1 MCGIAGILN
10 FNDKAIRKETLREMS
25 DSLYHRGPDDE
36 GFYLDGRIAL
46 GHRRLSI
53 IDLSSAG
60 HQPMCN
66 ENNTLWL
73 TYNGE
78 IYNYKE
84 LTSELKMH
92 GHIFRSM
99 TDSEVII
106 HAYEEWGENCLKK
119 FNGMWAFA
127 LWDSRKRQLFCARDR
142 FGIKP
147 FYYFLDKNR
156 FVFASEIKSILTDKT
171 IPCIPND
178 GVIFDYLGY
187 ENNDYIDHTEETFFK
202 GIKRLMPAHYMVID
216 INSNCRISRYW
227 DLDTENRIENISDE
241 EAAQKFY
248 NLFEDSIRLRL
259 QSEVSL
265 GTCLSGG
272 LDSSSI
278 VCMVN
283 KLSLNN
289 DSDGKPTGCRQ
300 KTFSACF
307 EDKACDERE
316 FIKAVIEKTN
326 VETNFVFPDGKD
338 LFELAPTFI
347 KDQGEPVAG
356 TSQWAGWLVMKLARE
371 RGITVVLNG
380 QGADEILAG
389 YGSYFSANFKDLF
402 KGLKLRLLKN
412 EIDKYSEYHGY
423 PRQWLV
429 RELFSHFVP
438 FHPFR
443 WKRRLVDGKEPDSFP
458 SWLNKDFI
466 KNYGHKVEQKARYKG
481 YMDQSLYHFLTFE
494 RLPSLLRFE
503 DRNSMAFSIE
513 SRLPFLD
520 YRLVEFCFSLPS
532 EQKVRDGAGKVV
544 LRNALKEILPHAVHQ
559 RIKKIGF
566 ATPENRWFRTDC
578 RKQIEEIINS
588 KSFRERGYFDA
599 KAVKRHFSAFIN
611 KEPVNDRPIWKYV
624 NLELWM
630 RLFLTQGITR
640 DVCLSV

>member
-10 FNDKAIRKETLREMS
+10 FNDRPIGKETLKAMS
-25 DSLYHRGPDDE
+25 DSLYRRGPDDA
-36 GFYLDGRIAL
+36 GFYLDDGIAL
-46 GHRRLSI
+46 IHRRLSI
-53 IDLSSAG
+53 IDLTAAG

-66 ENNTLWL
+66 EDKTIWL

-78 IYNYKE
+78 IYNYSE
-84 LTSELKMH
+84 LASELKAR
-92 GHIFRSM
+92 GHVFKSR

-106 HAYEEWGENCLKK
+106 HGYEEWGEDCLNK

-127 LWDSRKRQLFCARDR
+127 LWDTRKKQLFCARDR

-147 FYYFLDKNR
+147 FYYFLDENR
-156 FVFASEIKSILTDKT
+156 FIFASEIKTILTDKK
-171 IPCIPND
+171 IPCGPND
-178 GVIFDYLGY
+178 RVIFDYLAY
-187 ENNDYIDHTEETFFK
+187 ENNDYIDHTEETFFD
-202 GIKRLMPAHYMVID
+202 GIKRLVPAHRMVVD
-216 INSNCRISRYW
+216 INGGCKISRHW
-227 DLDTENRIENISDE
+227 DLDPSKKIVRISDQ
-241 EAAQKFY
+241 EAAQRFHA
-248 NLFEDSIRLRL
+248 LFEDSIRLRL
-259 QSEVSL
+259 QSEVPL

-278 VCMVN
+278 VCMISKLISNDGVN
-283 KLSLNN
+283 PGVIGS
-289 DSDGKPTGCRQ
+289 RQ

-316 FIKAVIEKTN
+316 FIKAVVERTR
-326 VETNFVFPDGKD
+326 VETNYVFPEGKE
-338 LFELAPTFI
+338 LFDLAPKFI
-347 KDQGEPVAG
+347 EDQGEPVAG
-356 TSQWAGWLVMKLARE
+356 TSQWAGWMVMRLARE

-389 YGSYFSANFKDLF
+389 YGSYFLANFKDLF
-402 KGLKLRLLKN
+402 KGLRWSSLKN

-423 PRQWLV
+423 PKQWLV
-429 RELFSHFVP
+429 RELFRHFVP

-443 WKRRLVDGKEPDSFP
+443 WKRRLLGDEEMGLFP

-466 KNYGHKVEQKARYKG
+466 KTHGGGIEEKEKYNG

-494 RLPSLLRFE
+494 RLPSLLRYE

-532 EQKVRDGAGKVV
+532 RQKIRNGIGKVV

-566 ATPENRWFRTDC
+566 ATPEILWFRTDC
-578 RKQIEEIINS
+578 RKQIEEIIHS
-588 KSFRERGYFDA
+588 KSFRERRYFDGD
-599 KAVKRHFSAFIN
+599 AVVKHFQGFVN
-611 KEPVNDRPIWKYV
+611 GEPVNPRPIWKYI
-624 NLELWM
+624 NLELWL
-630 RLFLTQGITR
+630 RQSF
-640 DVCLSV
+640 

>member
-10 FNDKAIRKETLREMS
+10 FTDKAIRKETVREMS
-25 DSLYHRGPDDE
+25 GSLYHRGPDDE

-46 GHRRLSI
+46 IHRRLSI

-66 ENNTLWL
+66 EDNTLWL

-127 LWDSRKRQLFCARDR
+127 LWDSRKKQLFAARDR

-156 FVFASEIKSILTDKT
+156 FIFASEIKSILTDKT
-171 IPCIPND
+171 IPCMPND

-202 GIKRLMPAHYMVID
+202 GIKRLMPAHHMIVD
-216 INSNCRISRYW
+216 INGGCRISRYW
-227 DLDTENRIENISDE
+227 DMDPGRRIRHISDE
-241 EAAQKFY
+241 EAAQRFHD
-248 NLFEDSIRLRL
+248 LFEDSVRLRL
-259 QSEVSL
+259 RSDVPL

-278 VCMVN
+278 VCTVN

-289 DSDGKPTGCRQ
+289 DGDGKPTGCRQ

-307 EDKACDERE
+307 EDRDCDERE
-316 FIKAVIEKTN
+316 FIKAVTEKTN
-326 VETNFVFPDGKD
+326 LETNFVFPDGKD
-338 LFELAPTFI
+338 LFNLAPRFV

-356 TSQWAGWLVMKLARE
+356 TSQWAGWLVMRLVKE
-371 RGITVVLNG
+371 RGVKVVLNG
-380 QGADEILAG
+380 QGADEILGG
-389 YGSYFSANFKDLF
+389 YGSYFLANHKDLF
-402 KGLKLRLLKN
+402 KGLKWYSLKN
-412 EIDKYSEYHGY
+412 EIDRYSEYHGY
-423 PRQWLV
+423 PRKWLV
-429 RELFSHFVP
+429 RELFRHFVP

-443 WKRRLVDGKEPDSFP
+443 WKRRLLGDNEAGLFP

-466 KNYGHKVEQKARYKG
+466 KTHGGGIEEKEKYKG
-481 YMDQSLYHFLTFE
+481 YMDQSLYHFLTYE

-520 YRLVEFCFSLPS
+520 YRLVEFCFSLPP
-532 EQKVRDGAGKVV
+532 EQKIRNGIGKIV
-544 LRNALKEILPHAVHQ
+544 LRNALKKILPQAVGE

-566 ATPENRWFRTDC
+566 STPENVWFRNGC
-578 RKQIEEIINS
+578 RMQIEEIINS
-588 KSFRERGYFDA
+588 RSFRERGYFDA
-599 KAVKRHFSAFIN
+599 GAVVKHFEQFVN
-611 KEPVNDRPIWKYV
+611 YEPVNPRPIWKYI
-624 NLELWM
+624 NLELWL
-630 RLFLTQGITR
+630 RQFF
-640 DVCLSV
+640 